1 MPQHYSFKTEVI
13 KGDECFYLGVY
24 KEKWVLGICRSV
36 LVDLDKDNISITY
49 ICREIDHN
57 EHVICSPEDV
67 ASKTAFLEWQ
77 SRLIDCAK
85 DQFKFK
91 GNVEKMFGPES
102 YSNWI
107 PFYKD
112 DVSPSNAYMQGMG
125 LVDFGALLENGGEDE
140 N

>member
-1 MPQHYSFKTEVI
+1 MPQYYSFKTEVSD
-13 KGDECFYLGVY
+13 GEECFFSDD
-24 KEKWVLGICRSV
+24 EGITWDAGKCKSV
-36 LVDLDKDNISITY
+36 LALIEGEKVSVEYSVADDGLILSGYNSD
-49 ICREIDHN
+49 EI
-57 EHVICSPEDV
+57 

-112 DVSPSNAYMQGMG
+112 DISPSNAYMQGMG
-125 LVDFGALLENGGEDE
+125 LVDLTKEDDE
-140 N
+140 D